1 MFGEF
6 SDYFFPRRSVVI
18 KHIVMWK
25 LKDSHEGMS
34 KDECIAK
41 IKQELEGLK
50 SAIPEIKIMELGKNF
65 NELPVSY
72 DVVLYSEFESMEDL
86 EIYQK
91 HPEHVKV
98 AKFIRQIRTDVALA
112 DYGT

>member
-1 MFGEF
+1 M
-6 SDYFFPRRSVVI
+6 I

-25 LKDSHEGMS
+25 FKDSHEGMDKNGLIS
-34 KDECIAK
+34 K
-41 IKQELEGLK
+41 IKQDLEGLK
-50 SAIPEIKIMELGKNF
+50 RAIPEIKVMELGKNF

-72 DVVLYSEFESMEDL
+72 DVALYSEFESKEDL

-98 AKFIRQIRTDVALA
+98 AQFIRQIRTDVALA
-112 DYGT
+112 DYEV

>member
-1 MFGEF
+1 M
-6 SDYFFPRRSVVI
+6 I

-34 KDECIAK
+34 KDELVAR
-41 IKQELEGLK
+41 IKGELEGLK
-50 SAIPEIKIMELGKNF
+50 EAIPEIKTMELGRNF

-72 DVVLYSEFESMEDL
+72 DVALYSEFESREHL

-98 AKFIRQIRTDVALA
+98 AQFIRLIRTDVALA
-112 DYGT
+112 DYET

>member
-1 MFGEF
+1 L
-6 SDYFFPRRSVVI
+6 I

-25 LKDSHEGMS
+25 FKDSHEGMDKNGLIS
-34 KDECIAK
+34 K
-41 IKQELEGLK
+41 IKQDLEGLK
-50 SAIPEIKIMELGKNF
+50 RAIPEIKVMELGKNF

-72 DVVLYSEFESMEDL
+72 DVALYSEFESKEDL

-98 AKFIRQIRTDVALA
+98 AQFIRQIRTDVALA
-112 DYGT
+112 DYEV

>member
-1 MFGEF
+1 M
-6 SDYFFPRRSVVI
+6 I

-25 LKDSHEGMS
+25 FKDSHEGMDKNGLIS
-34 KDECIAK
+34 K
-41 IKQELEGLK
+41 IKQDLEGLK
-50 SAIPEIKIMELGKNF
+50 RAIPEIKVMELGKDF

-72 DVVLYSEFESMEDL
+72 DVALYSEFESKEDL

-98 AKFIRQIRTDVALA
+98 AQFIRQIRTDVALA
-112 DYGT
+112 DYEV